1 VASHIIA
8 PAPHSHPINQHS
20 LGRGKRI
27 AQLFQGYWP
36 AMVQVS
42 SEHRACTPQS
52 QVKQQVEA
60 LGAKGGVAGQSRVI
74 M

>member
-1 VASHIIA
+1 
-8 PAPHSHPINQHS
+8 
-20 LGRGKRI
+20 
-27 AQLFQGYWP
+27 
-36 AMVQVS
+36 MVQVS